1 MTKSAS
7 VQIGF
12 STALIAGGTYAL
24 CALAVAISPAATQAF
39 LSYMMHVDL
48 TTLSR
53 PLSVGSF
60 LIGIVLFSA
69 LLGTLAYC
77 TARVYGWLNSQS
89 RLRSAR
95 GV

>member
-12 STALIAGGTYAL
+12 STALIAGVTYAV
-24 CALAVAISPAATQAF
+24 CALAVGISPAATQAF
-39 LSYMMHVDL
+39 LSYVIHVDL

-60 LIGIVLFSA
+60 LVGIVLFSA
-69 LLGTLAYC
+69 LFGTFAYC
-77 TARVYGWLNSQS
+77 TARVYGWFNAQS
-89 RLRSAR
+89 RLSAA
-95 GV
+95 